1 MKFKSILL
9 SSLLALGC
17 TAASA
22 QEAKTVNVFNPHG
35 YLQVQIGGQETLGE
49 IGFGDL
55 LSPNVQIGYGY
66 NFNKVVGARIS
77 VNAWQ
82 SKAGQEFLG
91 QTYKWKWNYA
101 APMVDA
107 TFNLSNLFCGF
118 NPNRVVNVS
127 VFAGIGANIAWG
139 NKEAATAQ
147 SNMNAAYN
155 NLLNQEYNKYVNENV
170 YDNPLFPKD
179 LLEALKK
186 DPKFNA
192 NLPYGPNLVADAY
205 KNAKSDPALSY
216 LWDDTKVRLTGRV
229 GANVD
234 FRVSERVSLGL
245 EVSANTLNDRYNSK
259 KAGNS
264 DWYFNALVGAK
275 FTLGKS
281 YTTKTVPAPKP
292 VEKIIE
298 RIIEKPVVAPAP
310 KTEAKQEAVEE
321 NFRRDIFFPIGNSN
335 IAKSQTTKIA
345 EIVDFMKENPDA
357 KITLTGYADK
367 GTGSESFNDK
377 IAARRAQTVYNTLA
391 AKGVAKNRMIKK
403 SEGSRV
409 QPFEENDM
417 NRVTICIAK

>member
-55 LSPNVQIGYGY
+55 LSPNVQVGYGY
-66 NFNKVVGARIS
+66 NFNKVVGARVS
-77 VNAWQ
+77 LNAWQ

-91 QTYKWKWNYA
+91 QTYKWKWNYV

-118 NPNRVVNVS
+118 NPNRLVNVG

-139 NKEAATAQ
+139 NDEAATAQ
-147 SNMNAAYN
+147 SNMNAAYT
-155 NLLNQEYNKYVNENV
+155 NLINSAYGTTTIPEANKV
-170 YDNPLFPKD
+170 
-179 LLEALKK
+179 
-186 DPKFNA
+186 
-192 NLPYGPNLVADAY
+192 
-205 KNAKSDPALSY
+205 AKSDPALSY
-216 LWDDTKVRLTGRV
+216 LWDGSKVRLTGRV

-275 FTLGKS
+275 FTLGKT
-281 YTTKTVPAPKP
+281 YTTKTIPAPKP

-298 RIIEKPVVAPAP
+298 RIIEKPAPAPAP
-310 KTEAKQEAVEE
+310 KTETKQEAVDE

-345 EIVDFMKENPDA
+345 EIVTFMKENPDA

-367 GTGSESFNDK
+367 GTGSAAFNDK

-403 SEGSRV
+403 SMGSRV

>member
-55 LSPNVQIGYGY
+55 LSPNVQVGYGY
-66 NFNKVVGARIS
+66 NFNKVVGARVS
-77 VNAWQ
+77 LNAWQ

-91 QTYKWKWNYA
+91 QTYKWKWNYV

-118 NPNRVVNVS
+118 NPNRLVNVG

-139 NKEAATAQ
+139 NDEAATAQ
-147 SNMNAAYN
+147 SNMNTAYT
-155 NLLNQEYNKYVNENV
+155 NLINSAYGTTTPEANKV
-170 YDNPLFPKD
+170 
-179 LLEALKK
+179 
-186 DPKFNA
+186 
-192 NLPYGPNLVADAY
+192 
-205 KNAKSDPALSY
+205 AKSDPALSY
-216 LWDDTKVRLTGRV
+216 LWDGSKVRLTGRV

-259 KAGNS
+259 KAGNA

-281 YTTKTVPAPKP
+281 YTTKTIPAPKP

-298 RIIEKPVVAPAP
+298 RIIEKPAPAPAP
-310 KTEAKQEAVEE
+310 KTETKQEAVEE

-345 EIVDFMKENPDA
+345 EIVTFMKENPDA

-367 GTGSESFNDK
+367 GTGSAAFNDK

-403 SEGSRV
+403 SMGSRV

>member
-55 LSPNVQIGYGY
+55 LSPNVQVGYGY
-66 NFNKVVGARIS
+66 NFNKVVGARVS
-77 VNAWQ
+77 LNAWQ

-91 QTYKWKWNYA
+91 QTYKWKWNYV

-118 NPNRVVNVS
+118 NPNRLVNVG

-139 NKEAATAQ
+139 NDEAATAQ
-147 SNMNAAYN
+147 SNMNAAYT
-155 NLLNQEYNKYVNENV
+155 NLINSAYGTTTIPEANKV
-170 YDNPLFPKD
+170 
-179 LLEALKK
+179 
-186 DPKFNA
+186 
-192 NLPYGPNLVADAY
+192 
-205 KNAKSDPALSY
+205 AKSDPALSY
-216 LWDDTKVRLTGRV
+216 LWDGSKVRLTGRV

-275 FTLGKS
+275 FTLGKT

-298 RIIEKPVVAPAP
+298 RIIEKPAPAPAP
-310 KTEAKQEAVEE
+310 KVESKVVEE
-321 NFRRDIFFPIGNSN
+321 NFRRDIFFPIGNTN
-335 IAKSQTTKIA
+335 IAKSQSTKIA
-345 EIVDFMKENPDA
+345 EIVEYMKENPDA

-367 GTGSESFNDK
+367 GTGSAAFNDK

-391 AKGVAKNRMIKK
+391 AKGVAKSRMIKK
-403 SEGSRV
+403 SMGSRV

>member
-55 LSPNVQIGYGY
+55 LSPNVQVGYGY
-66 NFNKVVGARIS
+66 NFNKVVGARVS
-77 VNAWQ
+77 LNAWQ

-91 QTYKWKWNYA
+91 QTYKWKWNYV

-118 NPNRVVNVS
+118 NPNRLVNVG

-139 NKEAATAQ
+139 NDEAATAQ
-147 SNMNAAYN
+147 SNMNAAYT
-155 NLLNQEYNKYVNENV
+155 NLINSAYGTTTPEANKV
-170 YDNPLFPKD
+170 
-179 LLEALKK
+179 
-186 DPKFNA
+186 
-192 NLPYGPNLVADAY
+192 
-205 KNAKSDPALSY
+205 AKSDPALSY
-216 LWDDTKVRLTGRV
+216 LWDGSKVRLTGRV

-281 YTTKTVPAPKP
+281 YTTKTIPAPKP

-298 RIIEKPVVAPAP
+298 RIIEKPAPAPAP
-310 KTEAKQEAVEE
+310 KTETKQEAVEE

-345 EIVDFMKENPDA
+345 EIVTFMKENPDA

-367 GTGSESFNDK
+367 GTGSAAFNDK

-403 SEGSRV
+403 SMGSRV

>member
-55 LSPNVQIGYGY
+55 LSPNVQVGYGY
-66 NFNKVVGARIS
+66 NFNKVVGARVS
-77 VNAWQ
+77 LNAWQ

-91 QTYKWKWNYA
+91 QTYKWKWNYV

-118 NPNRVVNVS
+118 NPNRLVNVG

-139 NKEAATAQ
+139 NDEAATAQ
-147 SNMNAAYN
+147 SNMKTAYT
-155 NLLNQEYNKYVNENV
+155 NLINSAYGTGTIPEANKV
-170 YDNPLFPKD
+170 
-179 LLEALKK
+179 
-186 DPKFNA
+186 
-192 NLPYGPNLVADAY
+192 
-205 KNAKSDPALSY
+205 AKSDPALSY
-216 LWDDTKVRLTGRV
+216 LWDGSKVRLTGRV

-298 RIIEKPVVAPAP
+298 RIIEKPAPAPAP
-310 KTEAKQEAVEE
+310 KTETKQEAVDE

-345 EIVDFMKENPDA
+345 EIVTFMKENPDA

-367 GTGSESFNDK
+367 GTGSAAFNDK

-403 SEGSRV
+403 SMGSRV

>member
-55 LSPNVQIGYGY
+55 LSPNVQVGYGY
-66 NFNKVVGARIS
+66 NFNKVVGARVS
-77 VNAWQ
+77 LNAWQ

-91 QTYKWKWNYA
+91 QTYKWKWNYV

-118 NPNRVVNVS
+118 NPNRLVNVG

-139 NKEAATAQ
+139 NDEAATAQ
-147 SNMNAAYN
+147 SNMNAAYT
-155 NLLNQEYNKYVNENV
+155 NLINSAYGTTTIPEANKV
-170 YDNPLFPKD
+170 
-179 LLEALKK
+179 
-186 DPKFNA
+186 
-192 NLPYGPNLVADAY
+192 
-205 KNAKSDPALSY
+205 AKSAPALSY
-216 LWDDTKVRLTGRV
+216 LWDGSKVRLTGRV

-259 KAGNS
+259 KAGNA

-298 RIIEKPVVAPAP
+298 RIIEKPAPAPAP
-310 KTEAKQEAVEE
+310 KTETKQEAVEE

-345 EIVDFMKENPDA
+345 EIVTFMKENPDA

-367 GTGSESFNDK
+367 GTGSAAFNDK

-391 AKGVAKNRMIKK
+391 AKGVAKSRMIKK
-403 SEGSRV
+403 SMGSRV